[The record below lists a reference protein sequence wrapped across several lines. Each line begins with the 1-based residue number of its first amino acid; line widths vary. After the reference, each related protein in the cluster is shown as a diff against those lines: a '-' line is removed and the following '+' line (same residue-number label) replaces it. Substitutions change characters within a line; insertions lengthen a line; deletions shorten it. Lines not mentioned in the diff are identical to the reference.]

1 MVLLR
6 DANVNSTTCTSGL
19 PVTRVVPRASVG
31 DYYSVG
37 SIIWT
42 SGKFNTCMY
51 TLYVCI
57 YWRVSNIY
65 TRHC

>member
-1 MVLLR
+1 MALLQ
-6 DANVNSTTCTSGL
+6 DANVSSTTCTSGL

-31 DYYSVG
+31 DFYSVG
-37 SIIWT
+37 SVIWT

-51 TLYVCI
+51 VYI
-57 YWRVSNIY
+57 YWRVSPIY